1 MDSYLRQGMQ
11 RFNLLSLKHSETTAL
26 FMLLM
31 IGQLL
36 SYLLWGWYSVTDPVY
51 QQFVHA
57 QMIGQVMWFCT
68 FGVVLGGAWFT
79 VCLYQRHAVDSV
91 QRVLMFGG
99 MAIFLSVMLFAGW
112 ASGLVAMAL
121 GTVLAGSPFIGMIMF
136 PARAVLVTTGL
147 GCVAIVMMAIAT
159 VHWDLPYAPLFKEH
173 LMNQSLDYAAFYFAS
188 QMYFALPFLMLT
200 VATSLLY
207 LKQAGLREAQI
218 LHLSQ
223 TDSLTQLYNR
233 RTAQEALTQQLS
245 RSGSRPLSVVL
256 LDLDFFKKI
265 NDQHGHLVGDRVLVA
280 VAAVLRDTV
289 RQHDLVARFGGEE
302 FVLILDGMS
311 CNSAKSVAERCRQQI
326 EDCVVLND
334 EGQSVAL
341 SASFGV
347 ACIVTGAEQI
357 AVNEILRQADHALYA
372 AKDAG
377 RNQVVSHS
385 CPNAAMG
392 MTHPL
397 LRRMA

>member
-1 MDSYLRQGMQ
+1 MIDLGRLRHTETAA
-11 RFNLLSLKHSETTAL
+11 LL
-26 FMLLM
+26 MLLM
-31 IGQLL
+31 VFQI
-36 SYLLWGWYSVTDPVY
+36 SNYTLWGLYAKAHPVFRY
-51 QQFVHA
+51 FIDSTVVDA
-57 QMIGQVMWFCT
+57 IFWPALFT
-68 FGVVLGGAWFT
+68 IVLGLVWAGLCW
-79 VCLYQRHAVDSV
+79 V
-91 QRVLMFGG
+91 QRTSLRWKNILVHGAL
-99 MAIFLSVMLFAGW
+99 AIFVLVMLSAGFV
-112 ASGLVAMAL
+112 SGLFAMSL
-121 GTVLAGSPFIGMIMF
+121 GAILASSPFLGIILL
-136 PARAVLVTTGL
+136 PARMVLVTVGFAAVVIAVL
-147 GCVAIVMMAIAT
+147 GVLTIQDV
-159 VHWDLPYAPLFKEH
+159 LPYAPLFIEH
-173 LMNQSLDYAAFYFAS
+173 PINQSPAYAGFYFLT
-188 QMYFALPFLMLT
+188 QVYFVMPFL
-200 VATSLLY
+200 VVSIAVSLLF
-207 LKQAGLREAQI
+207 LQQSRRREAQI

-357 AVNEILRQADHALYA
+357 AVDEILRQADHALYA

-377 RNQVVSHS
+377 RNQVMVHA
-385 CPNAAMG
+385 CPNALMG

-397 LRRMA
+397 LRRMV

>member
-1 MDSYLRQGMQ
+1 M
-11 RFNLLSLKHSETTAL
+11 FNLLNLKYSETTVL
-26 FMLLM
+26 FMLMM

-36 SYLLWGWYSVTDPVY
+36 SYMLWGWYSVTDLVY

-57 QMIGQVMWFCT
+57 QMIRQVMWFCT
-68 FGVVLGGAWFT
+68 FGIVLGGTWLA
-79 VCLYQRHAVDSV
+79 VCLYKRRARESV

-99 MAIFLSVMLFAGW
+99 MAIFLGVMLFAGW
-112 ASGLVAMAL
+112 ASGLFAMAL

-159 VHWDLPYAPLFKEH
+159 VHRGLPYAPLFKEH

-188 QMYFALPFLMLT
+188 QMYFALPFLILT
-200 VATSLLY
+200 IATSLIY
-207 LKQAGLREAQI
+207 LKQASLREAQI
-218 LHLSQ
+218 LHMSQ

-233 RTAQEALTQQLS
+233 RTAQEALTRQLG

-265 NDQHGHLVGDRVLVA
+265 NDQHGHLVGDRVLMA
-280 VAAVLRDTV
+280 VAAVLRDSV

-311 CNSAKSVAERCRQQI
+311 CHSAKNVAERCRRQI
-326 EDCVVLND
+326 AACKVLND
-334 EGQSVAL
+334 Q
-341 SASFGV
+341 
-347 ACIVTGAEQI
+347 
-357 AVNEILRQADHALYA
+357 D
-372 AKDAG
+372 
-377 RNQVVSHS
+377 
-385 CPNAAMG
+385 
-392 MTHPL
+392 
-397 LRRMA
+397 

>member
-1 MDSYLRQGMQ
+1 MFSLL
-11 RFNLLSLKHSETTAL
+11 NLKYSETTAL

-31 IGQLL
+31 IVQLL
-36 SYLLWGWYSVTDPVY
+36 SYILWCWYSATDPIY
-51 QQFVHA
+51 QQFLHVSAAWQTIYFCLAGIMLGTIWLMVCWYYRHA
-57 QMIGQVMWFCT
+57 RPALQQVLMIG
-68 FGVVLGGAWFT
+68 
-79 VCLYQRHAVDSV
+79 
-91 QRVLMFGG
+91 G
-99 MAIFLSVMLFAGW
+99 MTIFLLIMLGAGW
-112 ASGLVAMAL
+112 ASGLFAMSL
-121 GTVLAGSPFIGMIMF
+121 GVVLAGSPFIGMIMF

-147 GCVAIVMMAIAT
+147 GWLAIVSMATAT
-159 VHWDLPYAPLFKEH
+159 IFGELPYAPLFQEH
-173 LMNQSLDYAAFYFAS
+173 LLSQSLDYAAFYFAS
-188 QMYFALPFLMLT
+188 QFYFVFPFLILT
-200 VATSLLY
+200 IATSLVY
-207 LKQAGLREAQI
+207 LKQASHREAQI
-218 LHLSQ
+218 LYLSQ
-223 TDSLTQLYNR
+223 TDALTDLYNR
-233 RTAQEALTQQLS
+233 RTAQDLLIQLLQ
-245 RSGSRPLSVVL
+245 RIERRPVSVVL

-347 ACIVTGAEQI
+347 ACIVTGVEQI
-357 AVNEILRQADHALYA
+357 AVDEILRQADHALYA

-377 RNQVVSHS
+377 RNQVMVHA
-385 CPNAAMG
+385 CPNALMG

-397 LRRMA
+397 LRRMV